1 MGMQCCASFRPVI
14 KLLQFLS
21 TMVMQRNGLV
31 SRAMN
36 LQHIS
41 YAEADDPF
49 LKRRFIRGVEFL
61 TGRPGFL
68 RRYAATY
75 LEWLDRVYGKSDRV
89 WFDAL
94 ERLGVEARL
103 HGAAWPPKLPE
114 GRPVILIANHPYG
127 VLDGLAM
134 FALAESLGRE
144 FRVIVNDA
152 LMKISEMQPF
162 ALPVDFA
169 ETMEAKRTNLRTR
182 KEALERLRRGETI
195 IVFPAGG
202 ISTAR
207 QPFGKAEDLPW
218 GPFTGRLIHGSQATV
233 IPVFF
238 AGQNSP
244 LFHFGSRIGLSY
256 RLSLLA
262 GEFFRRCGRPLDIHL
277 GEPIPYE
284 AMAPLRD
291 RHELMEW
298 LRAEVFS
305 LPDRG
310 PIQYQ
315 SQAA

>member
-1 MGMQCCASFRPVI
+1 
-14 KLLQFLS
+14 
-21 TMVMQRNGLV
+21 
-31 SRAMN
+31 MN
-36 LQHIS
+36 LQQIS
-41 YAEADDPF
+41 YAEPDDPY
-49 LKRRFIRGVEFL
+49 LKRRFIRGVEFV

-75 LEWLDRVYGKSDRV
+75 LDWLDRVYGKSDRV

-94 ERLGVEARL
+94 ERLGIDARL
-103 HGAAWPPKLPE
+103 HGAPWPPKRLPE

-127 VLDGLAM
+127 VLDGIAM
-134 FALAESLGRE
+134 FALAESLGRT

-152 LMKISEMQPF
+152 LLKITEMQPY
-162 ALPVDFA
+162 ALPVDFGG
-169 ETMEAKRTNLRTR
+169 TMEAKRTNLNTR

-202 ISTAR
+202 VSTAR

-218 GPFTGRLIHGSQATV
+218 GPFTARLIHSSQATV
-233 IPVFF
+233 VPVFF
-238 AGQNSP
+238 EGQNSP

-277 GEPIPYE
+277 GEPIPYDV
-284 AMAPLRD
+284 MAPLRD
-291 RHELMEW
+291 RQALMDW
-298 LRAEVFS
+298 LRREVFS
-305 LPDRG
+305 LPHRG

-315 SQAA
+315 SRAA